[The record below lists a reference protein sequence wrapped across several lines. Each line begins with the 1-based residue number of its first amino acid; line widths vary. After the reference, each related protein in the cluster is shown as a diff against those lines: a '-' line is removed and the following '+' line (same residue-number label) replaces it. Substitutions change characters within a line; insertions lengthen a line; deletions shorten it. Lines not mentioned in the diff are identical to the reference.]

1 MNKNLIMVVTFVALL
16 LGALYFLSPVVNPAA
31 PNKAEFVMLRSSM
44 KGGKAPF
51 NIYHPQPPVPAIKIS
66 DEAGNMLKLDDLK
79 GQNLLIN
86 FWATWCV
93 PCREEMPELEA
104 LQLSRGNDDFRV
116 IVISVDRGGL
126 AASRAFLDNI
136 NVKNLDLYYDAK
148 GVLARKMKAIG
159 YPTTLLITKSGKQYG
174 LLTGPAHWNS
184 PSAHNLIDRLIT
196 GSK

>member
-1 MNKNLIMVVTFVALL
+1 MIVSFVAIL
-16 LGALYFLSPVVNPAA
+16 LGALYFLSPAVDPSAA
-31 PNKAEFVMLRSSM
+31 NKAEFVLLDSSM

-51 NIYHPQPPVPAIKIS
+51 NLYHPQPSVPDIKIS
-66 DEAGNMLKLDDLK
+66 DEAGNMLALDDLK

-93 PCREEMPELEA
+93 KRRKEMPELDA
-104 LQLSRGNDDFRV
+104 LQLARGNDDFRV

-126 AASRAFLDNI
+126 AASRAFLDDI
-136 NVKNLDLYYDAK
+136 AVKNLDLYYDAK

-159 YPTTLLITKSGKQYG
+159 YPTTLLITRSGNQYG

-184 PSAHNLIDRLIT
+184 SSAHELIDRLIT
-196 GSK
+196 ESK

>member
-1 MNKNLIMVVTFVALL
+1 MVVTFVAVL
-16 LGALYFLSPVVNPAA
+16 LGALYFLSPVVD
-31 PNKAEFVMLRSSM
+31 PNATSKTEFVMLHSSM

-51 NIYHPQPPVPAIKIS
+51 NIYHPQPSVPTIEIS
-66 DEAGNMLKLDDLK
+66 DEAGNILKLDDLK

-104 LQLSRGNDDFRV
+104 LQLARGNDDFRV
-116 IVISVDRGGL
+116 IIISVDRGGL
-126 AASRAFLDNI
+126 AASRKFLDDI

-148 GVLARKMKAIG
+148 GVLARRMKAIG

-174 LLTGPAHWNS
+174 HLTGPAHWNS
-184 PSAHNLIDRLIT
+184 PSAHDLIDRLISD
-196 GSK
+196 SK